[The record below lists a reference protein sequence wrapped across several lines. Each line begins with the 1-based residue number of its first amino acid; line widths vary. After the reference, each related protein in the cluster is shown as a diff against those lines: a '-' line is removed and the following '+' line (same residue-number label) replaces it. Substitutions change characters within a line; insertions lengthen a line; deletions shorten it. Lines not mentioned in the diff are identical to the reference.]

1 MTYVISYKHIRKAP
15 AKHQQTSLSAYK
27 LRKKATQNCV
37 CKQASLKSKTFSII
51 VYILNSTKLLRV
63 NLMSETVEDRVKKA
77 LEQVRPQLQ
86 ADGGDIEYVGFDNG
100 IVKVKMKGACNGCPM
115 STMTL
120 QWGVENFLKKRIP
133 EVTKV
138 QAVQ

>member
-1 MTYVISYKHIRKAP
+1 MFIFWGITREV
-15 AKHQQTSLSAYK
+15 
-27 LRKKATQNCV
+27 
-37 CKQASLKSKTFSII
+37 
-51 VYILNSTKLLRV
+51 RV
-63 NLMSETVEDRVKKA
+63 DEMSETIDDRVKKA

-120 QWGVENFLKKRIP
+120 QWGVENFLKKHIP

-138 QAVQ
+138 EAVQ

>member
-1 MTYVISYKHIRKAP
+1 M
-15 AKHQQTSLSAYK
+15 
-27 LRKKATQNCV
+27 
-37 CKQASLKSKTFSII
+37 
-51 VYILNSTKLLRV
+51 V
-63 NLMSETVEDRVKKA
+63 NLMSEPVEERVKKA

-100 IVKVKMKGACNGCPM
+100 IVKVRMKGACSGCPM

-120 QWGVENFLKKRIP
+120 QWGVENFLKKQIP

-138 QAVQ
+138 EAVQ

>member
-1 MTYVISYKHIRKAP
+1 VDE
-15 AKHQQTSLSAYK
+15 
-27 LRKKATQNCV
+27 
-37 CKQASLKSKTFSII
+37 
-51 VYILNSTKLLRV
+51 
-63 NLMSETVEDRVKKA
+63 MSEKIDDRVKKA

-86 ADGGDIEYVGFDNG
+86 ADGGDIEFVGFDNG
-100 IVKVKMKGACNGCPM
+100 VVKVKMKGACNGCPM

-120 QWGVENFLKKRIP
+120 QWGVESFLKKRIP